1 MGFSQQEYWSGLLF
15 PHPEHHVLSEL
26 FTMTNPSALHGM
38 AHAFIELCKP
48 LRHDKAVI
56 PEGEGAFAPDIYC
69 GEVRDVAEHL
79 TMHRTTNSLQQKIV
93 WSKMTF
99 GVSGLRNFTL
109 N

>member
-1 MGFSQQEYWSGLLF
+1 
-15 PHPEHHVLSEL
+15 
-26 FTMTNPSALHGM
+26 MTNPSALHGM
-38 AHAFIELCKP
+38 AHTLIELCKP
-48 LRHDKAVI
+48 LHHDKAVI
-56 PEGEGAFAPDIYC
+56 PEGEGAFTPDIYC

-99 GVSGLRNFTL
+99 GVSDLRNFTL